1 MDLNKIMTYYIIKI
15 IVSAL
20 LIVSISEVS
29 KRFSFVGAI
38 LASVPL
44 TSVLAMIWMYQESK
58 DTEQVAL
65 LSTDIFWLVIPSLS
79 FFIAFPILLRNK
91 MNFYISMAISLAIM
105 IIFYFLMIFILKKM
119 GIRA

>member
-1 MDLNKIMTYYIIKI
+1 MTYYIIKT
-15 IVSAL
+15 IVSAF
-20 LIVSISEVS
+20 LIVGISEVS
-29 KRFSFVGAI
+29 KRFSFIGAI

-58 DTEQVAL
+58 DVEQIAQ
-65 LSTDIFWLVIPSLS
+65 LSTEIFWLVIPSLS

-91 MNFYISMAISLAIM
+91 MNFYLAMTVSLTIM
-105 IIFYFLMIFILKKM
+105 IVFYFIMILILKKC